1 MSKKFPVPA
10 VGGLRAV
17 ATAAALGVAAMLST
31 AAQAETV
38 KVGVI
43 LTYSGRDAALGE
55 QIDKAINL
63 FVKLHGKELPPG
75 VDVELVRRDDT
86 GPNPD
91 VAKRLAQELILRD
104 KVDILTGGQWT
115 PNAMAVAALSKEAK
129 IPFVVMTA
137 GGSKVTLQSP
147 YVVRTGWTLWQ
158 SSYPLGQ
165 WAAKQGMKRA
175 YTAVSDFA
183 PGHDGEEAFIKGFTE
198 NGGEVIGS
206 VRIPLKTADYLP
218 FLQKV
223 KDANPDVLYHFNP
236 GGPQATGFMK
246 ALADIG
252 LTNSNIK
259 IVGPGDITSDE
270 ELPNMGKAPL
280 GVITM
285 LHYSPAATRD
295 TNKDFIAAW
304 KKEYGA
310 DSVPTFF
317 AVAGWD
323 GMRAIYDAI
332 NAQKGKIDPD
342 KTMEFLKT
350 WSNPN
355 SPRGPVRIDPE
366 TRDLIQNEYLRRVEE
381 VDGKLANVEFQTI
394 EQIGDPWKTVIMKK
408 Q

>member
-1 MSKKFPVPA
+1 MPA
-10 VGGLRAV
+10 GGGLRAL
-17 ATAAALGVAAMLST
+17 ATAAVLGTAALMTVP
-31 AAQAETV
+31 AQAETV

-43 LTYSGRDAALGE
+43 LTYSGRDAALGD
-55 QIDKAINL
+55 QIDKAIRL
-63 FVKLHGKELPPG
+63 FQKLHGHELPDG
-75 VDVELVRRDDT
+75 VKVELICRDDT

-91 VAKRLAQELILRD
+91 VAKRLAQELILRE

-129 IPFVVMTA
+129 IPFVTMTA

-165 WAAKQGMKRA
+165 WAAKNGFKRA

-183 PGHDGEEAFIKGFTE
+183 PGHDGEEAFTKGFSE

-206 VRIPLKTADYLP
+206 VRIPLKTTDYLP

-223 KDANPDVLYHFNP
+223 KDAKPEVLYHFNP
-236 GGPQATGFMK
+236 GGPQATAFMK

-252 LTNSNIK
+252 LTNSDIK
-259 IVGPGDITSDE
+259 IIGPGDITSDD

-285 LHYSPAATRD
+285 LQYSPAATRQA
-295 TNKDFIAAW
+295 NKDFVAAW

-323 GMRAIYDAI
+323 GMRAIYDAVA
-332 NAQKGKIDPD
+332 AQKGKIDAD
-342 KTMEFLKT
+342 RTMEFFKT
-350 WSNPN
+350 WANPG
-355 SPRGPVRIDPE
+355 SPRGPVRLDPVH
-366 TRDLIQNEYLRRVEE
+366 RDIVQHMYLRRVEE
-381 VDGKLANVEFQTI
+381 VEGKLANVEVETLP
-394 EQIGDPWKTVIMKK
+394 QIGDPWKTVVLGK